1 MADSLQ
7 VEEAIACH
15 QPAKGVCAT
24 EGYNF
29 LVVEAHSVEDIPQV
43 GGPLGGI
50 GQTAIRRALG
60 LIVLILPAWP
70 PLDVRP
76 YTMAV

>member
-1 MADSLQ
+1 M
-7 VEEAIACH
+7 
-15 QPAKGVCAT
+15 CAT
-24 EGYNF
+24 EGNNF
-29 LVVEAHSVEDIPQV
+29 LVIEAHSVEDIPQM

-50 GQTAIRRALG
+50 RQTAIRRALSR
-60 LIVLILPAWP
+60 IVLILPAWP